1 MPGHD
6 IGTGASIVF
15 ATSSFAAE
23 WLDFDFNSISRE
35 AVNVSHHGTTSWHDF
50 DPVDFVD
57 PGNLD
62 VEFHFDQN
70 DGLPPI
76 DQPKETITLTFAK
89 TASGITTAANVAG
102 TGFMTELSFGV
113 PLEDK
118 MVARA
123 TIKWSGALTFTA
135 EVP

>member
-15 ATSSFAAE
+15 GTSGFTAE
-23 WLDFDFNSISRE
+23 WLDFEFGSITRE
-35 AVNVSHHGTTSWHDF
+35 AINVSHMGTTSWHDF
-50 DPVDFVD
+50 DPVDLVD

-62 VEFHFDQN
+62 VEFHFFLN

-76 DQPKETITLTFAK
+76 DQAKETITLTFPK
-89 TASGITTAANVAG
+89 TASGVTTAGDIEG

-118 MVARA
+118 MVARG
-123 TIKWSGALTFTA
+123 TIKWDGALTFTA

>member
-1 MPGHD
+1 MSGHD

-15 ATSSFAAE
+15 ATTAFAAE

-35 AVNVSHHGTTSWHDF
+35 AINVSHMGTTTWHDF
-50 DPVDFVD
+50 DPVDLID
-57 PGNLD
+57 PGNLE
-62 VEFHFDQN
+62 VEYHFFLN

-76 DQPKETITLTFAK
+76 DQPKEVITLTFPK
-89 TASGITTAANVAG
+89 TATGVSTAGNVSG
-102 TGFMTELSFGV
+102 TGFLTELSFGV

-118 MVARA
+118 MVARS
-123 TIKWSGALTFTA
+123 TIKWDGALTFTA